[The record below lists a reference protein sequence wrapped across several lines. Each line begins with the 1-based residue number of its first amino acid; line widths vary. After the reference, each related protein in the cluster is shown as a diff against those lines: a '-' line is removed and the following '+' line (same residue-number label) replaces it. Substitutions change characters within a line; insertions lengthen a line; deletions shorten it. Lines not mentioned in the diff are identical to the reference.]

1 MRGSQGHQ
9 YDGMRLSKKALQE
22 HPKPNKRDGFLLS
35 IQVGPGGV
43 EKIQPQGTN
52 EADEGSGTR
61 KCKEAFQS

>member
-1 MRGSQGHQ
+1 
-9 YDGMRLSKKALQE
+9 MRLSKKALQE